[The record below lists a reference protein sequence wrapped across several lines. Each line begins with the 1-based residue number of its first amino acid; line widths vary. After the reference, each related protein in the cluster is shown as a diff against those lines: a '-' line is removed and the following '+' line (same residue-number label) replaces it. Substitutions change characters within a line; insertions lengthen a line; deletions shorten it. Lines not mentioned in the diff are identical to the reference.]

1 MDRTVA
7 LREQMNH
14 GAKKRSPFLAVSLC
28 LMVMISV
35 YLTHNGGA
43 LYTWR
48 LFSSLTNTFTR
59 TNNRKPLRRLAPP
72 RVEWRGLYQEC

>member
-48 LFSSLTNTFTR
+48 LFSSPPTHLHTR
-59 TNNRKPLRRLAPP
+59 TVATLIRNLNLTIR
-72 RVEWRGLYQEC
+72 